1 MQKPIKSAL
10 ISVFHKEGLES
21 IIKQLHQ
28 LGITLYSTGGTQ
40 HFIEEQGVP
49 CHSVEELTNYPSI
62 LGGRVKTLHPK
73 VFGGILARRE
83 NKADLD
89 QLRAYDIPEIDLVI
103 VDLYP
108 FEETVKNTTEE
119 QAIIEKIDIGGVSLI
134 RAAGK
139 NYKDVL
145 TISSKED
152 YEGLS
157 HLLNENKGITSLE
170 ERRYYASRGFEL
182 CAQYDIAIAEYFLKK
197 EERHYFFSS
206 ATPSNSLRYGEN
218 PHQKGTFYGNFGK
231 LFEQMNGKAISYNN
245 LVDIDAAVRLVQEF
259 PAGEKV
265 FAVIKHT
272 NPCGLAI
279 RPTLKEAWEAALS
292 GDSESAFGGVLVTNS
307 IMEVETAE
315 SISKIFF
322 EILVAKDFS
331 IEALEILKKKKNRIL
346 LKQIAPLTDMTLYKN
361 VVNGILE
368 QEVDSGNYEKWEE
381 TGRPA
386 TEEEKEELRFANLVC
401 KHLKSNAI
409 ALTKNRQIVGKGA
422 GQTSRVDALR
432 QAIAKAKQF
441 GHDLNGAVMASDAF
455 FPFDDCVKLA
465 HAEGIR
471 AVIQPGGSIRD
482 KDSVRFCEQNDMV
495 MVMTGKRHFKH

>member
-1 MQKPIKSAL
+1 MQKQIKSAL
-10 ISVFHKEGLES
+10 ISVFHKDGLEH
-21 IIKQLHQ
+21 IIKHLHQ
-28 LGITLYSTGGTQ
+28 LGVTLYSTGGTQ
-40 HFIEEQGVP
+40 RFIEAQGAP
-49 CHSVEELTNYPSI
+49 CRAVEELTDYPSI

-83 NKADLD
+83 VESDLE
-89 QLRAYDIPEIDLVI
+89 QLKEFGIPEIDLVI

-108 FEETVKNTTEE
+108 FEETVKQTSEE
-119 QAIIEKIDIGGVSLI
+119 QQIIEKIDIGGVSLI

-152 YEGLS
+152 YAGLL
-157 HLLNENKGITSLE
+157 HILKEQKGTTTLE
-170 ERRYYASRGFEL
+170 ERRHYASRGFEL
-182 CAQYDIAIAEYFLKK
+182 CAHYDVAIAQYFLRK
-197 EERHYFFSS
+197 EERHYFFAS
-206 ATPSNSLRYGEN
+206 ATPTLPLRYGEN
-218 PHQKGTFYGNFGK
+218 PHQQGAFYGRFEEV
-231 LFEQMNGKAISYNN
+231 FEQLNGKAISYNN
-245 LVDIDAAVRLVQEF
+245 LVDIDAAVKLVQEF
-259 PAGEKV
+259 PAEETV

-279 RPTLKEAWEAALS
+279 RPTVKEAWEAALA
-292 GDSESAFGGVLVTNS
+292 GDSESAFGGVLVTNA
-307 IMEVETAE
+307 EVDGPTAE
-315 SISKIFF
+315 SINQIFF

-331 IEALEILKKKKNRIL
+331 PEALEILKKKKKRIL
-346 LKQIAPLTDMTLYKN
+346 LRQRAPISDTVVYKN
-361 VVNGILE
+361 VVNGVLE
-368 QEVDSGNYEKWEE
+368 QEVDQGNYDQWEE
-381 TGRPA
+381 TGRAA
-386 TEEEKEELRFANLVC
+386 TAAEKADLEFANLVC

-409 ALTKNRQIVGKGA
+409 ALIKNRQIVGKGA

-432 QAIAKAKQF
+432 QAVAKAKQF
-441 GHDLNGAVMASDAF
+441 NHDLNGAVMASDAF

-482 KDSVRFCEQNDMV
+482 KDSIQFCEENDMV